1 MSDQNRP
8 SSHRCRGQRFGE
20 IEYPLRETTRFRP
33 RAPFVSFEERVHGNR
48 LIYSDA
54 LLIVGDG
61 DRRHYNADAASGY
74 QFLCLRG
81 FVVQCSL
88 DPMDPLLF
96 DVFRVIDR
104 LGWCYTVMHVQP
116 FCPRVVRE
124 FVSNILFDADG
135 SLIRGVMYQFEPFVI
150 NKLMMTP
157 SIEDSFRWEVVP
169 LKQAI
174 TYLTRGQCYT
184 WAGFSLT
191 ALAEPFQT
199 LYSVCK
205 LNWLP
210 GPVSE
215 TMIKNRLRLL
225 FAVATGRKIDF
236 GRLVYDQVIEMAR
249 NSDWST
255 DLIFPNLIY
264 QILMF
269 QREIPMLPGDEEL
282 IGSCIRIH
290 GTSGESSGT
299 RGA

>member
-174 TYLTRGQCYT
+174 TYLTRG
-184 WAGFSLT
+184 
-191 ALAEPFQT
+191 
-199 LYSVCK
+199 
-205 LNWLP
+205 
-210 GPVSE
+210 PVSE

>member
-61 DRRHYNADAASGY
+61 DRRHYNADAASG
-74 QFLCLRG
+74 
-81 FVVQCSL
+81 
-88 DPMDPLLF
+88 
-96 DVFRVIDR
+96 
-104 LGWCYTVMHVQP
+104 
-116 FCPRVVRE
+116 VVRE

-215 TMIKNRLRLL
+215 TMIKNRSAFYSLL
-225 FAVATGRKIDF
+225 LLG
-236 GRLVYDQVIEMAR
+236 GRLTLDAWCTIK
-249 NSDWST
+249 
-255 DLIFPNLIY
+255 
-264 QILMF
+264 
-269 QREIPMLPGDEEL
+269 
-282 IGSCIRIH
+282 
-290 GTSGESSGT
+290 
-299 RGA
+299 